1 MDAMHAYNKMHAS
14 YRVQVEWGI
23 GGLKRKWRRLM
34 KKIDNKKPRCSHLFK
49 YGTLF
54 TNFLHRRR
62 MDITYE
68 VNTDHLPNLEDHG
81 WARDF

>member
-1 MDAMHAYNKMHAS
+1 MDAMHAS

-34 KKIDNKKPRCSHLFK
+34 KRSNNTKPRYSHLFK
-49 YGTLF
+49 SRTLF

-62 MDITYE
+62 MDFTYE
-68 VNTDHLPNLEDHG
+68 DNADHLHNLEDHG
-81 WARDF
+81 WAGDFYLHV